1 MLICGAAMRS
11 YESVGRLNRVVQLQR
26 GWMRAGLGTLAAM
39 VGAGALSWVVG
50 CGSHTSFESIT
61 PPTPPP
67 TFQMTG
73 KVTAGSQ
80 PVSGAQVE
88 LYAAGSSGYGS
99 GASLLLPVVST
110 DQTGSFTLAG
120 DIPCPSAAAP
130 TYLIASGGTPATGG
144 DNSALKLMAPLGACG
159 SLTSGSTATIDEVTT
174 VASVWALAPFLK
186 AGGVVG
192 TSSGNAQGLTNAFAN
207 INNLV
212 TLSTGASPGTSA
224 PANASIPTKKINT
237 LANLLATCANP
248 VGGSGA
254 CATLFTA
261 ATPAGG
267 TAPGNTLDAALA
279 IAQNPGSNA
288 AGLYAI
294 GASNSSFGPALTAA
308 PADWMLAVNY
318 SVHSGSG
325 QYAQGPIALDGAG
338 NVWVANYFGS
348 VAELSGTGTLVSSN
362 AGFTGGA
369 LNESYG
375 LCVNEDG
382 SVWVTDEQTAGS
394 VNSGYGSVTVL
405 NTSGDV
411 TSGANGYFG
420 GGIYFPVAIAAD
432 TDGSVWIANYGD
444 SSATRLTLAGTAVSG
459 STGFGSAQLEG
470 PVAVAIDASH
480 NAWFVNQSSA
490 EGSVTSIS
498 QDGSKVN
505 TVVSG
510 GLAPSGV
517 ATDAVGMASG
527 SSMGHVWTA
536 NYYSNAVSELEL
548 GNDGTVTV
556 VSSGYTG
563 GGLKGPNGIAVD
575 GAGNV
580 WVTNFHGASITE
592 LQGAN
597 GGQPGG
603 AVSPAGGF
611 GQDASLSAPF
621 GVAIDESG
629 NAWVSNQGSNTV
641 TQFLGVAAPVKTPLL
656 GPPQLP

>member
-1 MLICGAAMRS
+1 
-11 YESVGRLNRVVQLQR
+11 
-26 GWMRAGLGTLAAM
+26 
-39 VGAGALSWVVG
+39 
-50 CGSHTSFESIT
+50 
-61 PPTPPP
+61 
-67 TFQMTG
+67 MTG
-73 KVTAGSQ
+73 KVTAGQQ
-80 PVSGAQVE
+80 PVSGAQVQ

-99 GASLLLPVVST
+99 GASQLLPTVSS

-120 DIPCPSAAAP
+120 DITCPSAAAS

-159 SLTSGSTATIDEVTT
+159 SLTSGLTVTINEVTT

-212 TLSTGASPGTSA
+212 TVSTGAAPGTGA
-224 PANASIPTKKINT
+224 PANASIPTKKINS
-237 LANLLATCANP
+237 LANMLATCTNP

-254 CATLFTA
+254 CTTLFAA

-267 TAPGNTLDAALA
+267 SAPADTLDAALT
-279 IAQNPGSNA
+279 IAENPGSNA

-294 GASNSSFGPALTAA
+294 AASNSSFGPTLSAA

-318 SVHSGSG
+318 SGGGLDIPGS
-325 QYAQGPIALDGAG
+325 IALDGSG

-348 VAELSGTGTLVSSN
+348 VTELSSTGVALSSKT
-362 AGFTGGA
+362 GFTGGA

-375 LCVNEDG
+375 LAVNEDG
-382 SVWVTDEQTAGS
+382 SVWVTDEQTSGA
-394 VNSGYGSVTVL
+394 VNGGDGSVTVL
-405 NTSGDV
+405 NSSGDV
-411 TSGANGYFG
+411 TSGTSGYSG
-420 GGIYFPVAIAAD
+420 GGVYFPVAVAAD

-444 SSATRLTLAGTAVSG
+444 ASATRLTLAGTAVSG

-480 NAWFVNQSSA
+480 NAWFVNQSA
-490 EGSVTSIS
+490 PEGSVTSIS

-510 GLAPSGV
+510 GEAPSGV

-527 SSMGHVWTA
+527 NSVGHVWTA

-548 GNDGTVTV
+548 ENDGTVTV

-597 GGQPGG
+597 GGQPG
-603 AVSPAGGF
+603 AALSPTGGF

-629 NAWVSNQGSNTV
+629 NAWVSNQGAGTV
-641 TQFLGVAAPVKTPLL
+641 TEFVGVAAPVKTPLL